1 MTPSDTTFNVIASYY
16 HDEWKKMVPSHE
28 YEGFETLAL
37 AMEQAEFHQAKGFD
51 VQVYKCEPVEI
62 VRLTGLDEEVD
73 EEVDEGE
80 YSSDWTDED
89 EYWTEGEYMEWEDI
103 HYDDFVWN
111 DDEYDTRK
119 EGGEL

>member
-1 MTPSDTTFNVIASYY
+1 MTPTDTTFNVVASYY

-73 EEVDEGE
+73 EEVD
-80 YSSDWTDED
+80 
-89 EYWTEGEYMEWEDI
+89 MEWEDI
-103 HYDDFVWN
+103 HYDDLGWN

-119 EGGEL
+119 EWGEL

>member
-1 MTPSDTTFNVIASYY
+1 MSSMTKPTFNVIASYY

-28 YEGFETLAL
+28 YDGFETLEL
-37 AMEQAEFHQAKGFD
+37 AMEQAEYHQAKGFD

-73 EEVDEGE
+73 EGE

-89 EYWTEGEYMEWEDI
+89 EYWTEEEYMEWEDI
-103 HYDDFVWN
+103 HYDDLGWN

-119 EGGEL
+119 EWGEI

>member
-1 MTPSDTTFNVIASYY
+1 MNKTTFNVVASYY

-62 VRLTGLDEEVD
+62 VRLTGFDED
-73 EEVDEGE
+73 AGPEEEEDEGI
-80 YSSDWTDED
+80 Y
-89 EYWTEGEYMEWEDI
+89 WEDI
-103 HYDDFVWN
+103 DYDDLDWN
-111 DDEYDTRK
+111 DDEYDIRK
-119 EGGEL
+119 EWDEI